1 MYNNYTYVIVES
13 SDIDSL
19 NFGVDENGNRYLLN
33 LSKDFL
39 RYNVSKNKAIVKY
52 QGNDPIWKDENEND
66 VDFFSGKTKYS
77 HEEILNVLRSS
88 EWLQM
93 DE

>member
-1 MYNNYTYVIVES
+1 
-13 SDIDSL
+13 
-19 NFGVDENGNRYLLN
+19 
-33 LSKDFL
+33 
-39 RYNVSKNKAIVKY
+39 VSKNKAIVKY